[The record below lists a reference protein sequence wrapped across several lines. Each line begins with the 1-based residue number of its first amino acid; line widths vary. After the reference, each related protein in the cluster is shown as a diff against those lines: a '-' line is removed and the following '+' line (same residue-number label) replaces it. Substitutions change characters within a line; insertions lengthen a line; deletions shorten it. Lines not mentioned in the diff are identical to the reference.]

1 VRSST
6 ASQIPQTAAAT
17 TRGSDSDGIL
27 PDLQVCTLA
36 VGAVGTALRG
46 RESGHWIPQP
56 ALVTGGI
63 QLFRR
68 QGSQ

>member
-6 ASQIPQTAAAT
+6 ASQIPLTAAAT
-17 TRGSDSDGIL
+17 GPGSDSDGIL
-27 PDLQVCTLA
+27 PDLQVCALA
-36 VGAVGTALRG
+36 VGAIGTALRG

-56 ALVTGGI
+56 PLVTGGI
-63 QLFRR
+63 QLFQR